1 MALSARGVPS
11 TIVERCEIAA
21 AASGKSGGF
30 LAGGWGDGGVTQAL
44 HRESFALHE
53 RLAADLELKARSPHA
68 APVPVRPRRRGERR
82 FLRTFSPGVSLRP
95 GSLAFNPRHRRL

>member
-68 APVPVRPRRRGERR
+68 GPRTTAFGVVNAVP
-82 FLRTFSPGVSLRP
+82 
-95 GSLAFNPRHRRL
+95 

>member
-53 RLAADLELKARSPHA
+53 RLAADLELKARSVISHW
-68 APVPVRPRRRGERR
+68 
-82 FLRTFSPGVSLRP
+82 SPYDRVGAVNAVS
-95 GSLAFNPRHRRL
+95 